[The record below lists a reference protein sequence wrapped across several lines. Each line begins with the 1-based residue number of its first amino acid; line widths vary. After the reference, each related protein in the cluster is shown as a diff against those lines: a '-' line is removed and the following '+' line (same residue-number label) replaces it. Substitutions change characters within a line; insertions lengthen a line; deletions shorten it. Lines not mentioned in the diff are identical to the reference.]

1 MLLQDG
7 SIRPLANGLSNVQP
21 AGMSDQPTTTVVQ
34 TAAVTSGLY
43 DLPEAARLTGLTV
56 DALRK
61 RASRGKLE
69 QVKGNDGT
77 VRVRLTTADLAA
89 IGREM
94 SSPGPDLSGLAPP
107 VGVELHE
114 RAAKAEGEAAVLREA
129 LGRVQ
134 QQADAFVA
142 AAETRRE
149 ELTAA
154 LVRAATAEGEAKAL
168 REALAEARRPPWR
181 RWLRLT

>member
-1 MLLQDG
+1 
-7 SIRPLANGLSNVQP
+7 
-21 AGMSDQPTTTVVQ
+21 MSDLPTTATGQTPTV
-34 TAAVTSGLY
+34 SGGLY

-89 IGREM
+89 IGRET
-94 SSPGPDLSGLAPP
+94 SSHGPDMSGHSLA
-107 VGVELHE
+107 VDVELHE
-114 RAAKAEGEAAVLREA
+114 RAAKAEGEVAALRAAVARA
-129 LGRVQ
+129 Q
-134 QQADAFVA
+134 QQADAA
-142 AAETRRE
+142 TAMAEARRE
-149 ELTAA
+149 ELTGA
-154 LVRAATAEGEAKAL
+154 LVRAATAEGEARAL

-181 RWLRLT
+181 RWLGLP

>member
-1 MLLQDG
+1 M
-7 SIRPLANGLSNVQP
+7 SNQP
-21 AGMSDQPTTTVVQ
+21 ANPVVQ
-34 TAAVTSGLY
+34 TATVTGGLY
-43 DLPEAARLTGLTV
+43 DLPDAARLTGLTV

-89 IGREM
+89 IGRET
-94 SSPGPDLSGLAPP
+94 SIHSPDLSGLTPP
-107 VGVELHE
+107 LAVELHE

-134 QQADAFVA
+134 QQADAAVA

-181 RWLRLT
+181 RWLGLP